1 MFQGKT
7 LLTVSGRG
15 LGLETEVGIP
25 QFRSTKSIIF
35 DCLFFFLILV
45 EKSSVCNNQEAG
57 FILFRMWRGGKSA
70 TPILTSRKCQIMY
83 KIIAFLKLIQDLKS

>member
-35 DCLFFFLILV
+35 DCLLFFFNPGG
-45 EKSSVCNNQEAG
+45 EKFS
-57 FILFRMWRGGKSA
+57 M
-70 TPILTSRKCQIMY
+70 
-83 KIIAFLKLIQDLKS
+83 